1 MVHSK
6 VSIYQDYGENLMFS
20 MFNIVILQY
29 FVISFFNHFACVEA
43 FQ

>member
-20 MFNIVILQY
+20 MLLQY